1 MEMNENKA
9 LEIIEQMIS
18 NAKREIKDNGQYHIM
33 WGYLVFISAI
43 TDYYLLV
50 TGKENHALIWGILMP
65 LGGLVSII
73 MGIKQSKNQRVV
85 TYIDEIFKNLT
96 IAFGV
101 SLFLVCF
108 IMPMTSKH
116 WSSFYPVL
124 MVIYAFALFLMG
136 AILQFKP
143 VKIGAI
149 VIWACAAVAFF
160 VGYDWQLLLLALAVL
175 SGFII
180 PGHLLNLR
188 ARQHV

>member
-18 NAKREIKDNGQYHIM
+18 NAKREIKDNGKYHMM
-33 WGYLVFISAI
+33 WGYLVFVSALI
-43 TDYYLLV
+43 DYFLLI
-50 TGKENHALIWGILMP
+50 TGKQYHAYVWGILMP
-65 LGGLVSII
+65 LGGLVSIL
-73 MGIKQSKNQRVV
+73 MGRKQSKNQRVV
-85 TYIDEIFKNLT
+85 TYVDEVFKYVI
-96 IAFGV
+96 IAFVV
-101 SLFLVCF
+101 SLLLVCL

-124 MVIYAFALFLMG
+124 MIIYAFALFIMG
-136 AILQFKP
+136 GILQFRP
-143 VKIGAI
+143 LRMGAMA
-149 VIWACAAVAFF
+149 IWTCSFVAFF
-160 VGYDWQLLLLALAVL
+160 VGYDYQLLLLALAVL